1 MPTINLIEDILN
13 SFITS
18 VNDKFNVNVNLTPA
32 YSSPKMHKS
41 NKYGFKCTSIT
52 QLDTAFL
59 NGPYETF
66 IFEKWCK

>member
-1 MPTINLIEDILN
+1 MPTINLIDNILN

-41 NKYGFKCTSIT
+41 NKYGFKCIAIT
-52 QLDTAFL
+52 QLDTAF
-59 NGPYETF
+59 P
-66 IFEKWCK
+66 KWTV